1 MNGYLFADLC
11 EANSSVDAQPALD
24 PTVIRRDDAV
34 CWICGAASLYVH
46 CKIIC
51 KNCGFMRD
59 CSDP

>member
-1 MNGYLFADLC
+1 MNDDVFARPFQ
-11 EANSSVDAQPALD
+11 AGSSVDAQPALD
-24 PTVIRRDDAV
+24 PTVIRRDDTV
-34 CWICGAASLYVH
+34 CWICGAASLAVH

>member
-1 MNGYLFADLC
+1 MNGYVYAELF

-24 PTVIRRDDAV
+24 PTVIRRDEAV
-34 CWICGAASLYVH
+34 CRIRGAASLDVQ

-59 CSDP
+59 CGDP